1 MKIAGNWATLLLPL
15 NNEAINEEVIDFD
28 RLAAQ
33 IDYYIETKV
42 DGIYSNGT
50 AGEFY
55 TQTEE
60 EFQQISQLLAD
71 KCHQAGMPFQIGAS
85 HCHPN
90 DSVARAQFAASLNP
104 TAIQV
109 ILPNWFPCNTET
121 ALTFLKKVESVCNGV
136 PLILYNPPHA
146 KVCLS
151 AQQLKTLFDE
161 VETLVGFKLPRIT
174 DEIAATGLAQNA
186 AIFVAGHFLATD
198 AYKGASGAYSNVCCL
213 GPKATQAWTQ
223 ACLALHPSALETEAQ
238 IQQFMSDNI
247 APLIETEGY
256 CNAAADKFMAS
267 LGGWSDISAEMRF
280 PFKGIP
286 AEYRAS
292 AQAAQ
297 RELIPDFT
305 K

>member
-1 MKIAGNWATLLLPL
+1 MKITGNWATLLLPITK
-15 NNEAINEEVIDFD
+15 EDINKEDIDFD
-28 RLAAQ
+28 LLAAQ
-33 IDYYIETKV
+33 IDYFIEAKV

-55 TQTEE
+55 TQSEQ
-60 EFQQISQLLAD
+60 EFEQISQLLAT
-71 KCHQAGMPFQIGAS
+71 KCKQAGVPFQIGAS

-90 DSVARAQFAASLNP
+90 ESVARAQFAASLNP

-174 DEIAATGLAQNA
+174 DEIAATGLAQDA
-186 AIFVAGHFLATD
+186 SIFVAGHFLATD
-198 AYKGASGAYSNVCCL
+198 AYKGALQVLIPMCVVL
-213 GPKATQAWTQ
+213 IPRATQAMDSEIAWHLSLSSFG
-223 ACLALHPSALETEAQ
+223 ARPKPVFSNLCVEE
-238 IQQFMSDNI
+238 I
-247 APLIETEGY
+247 APLHY
-256 CNAAADKFMAS
+256 
-267 LGGWSDISAEMRF
+267 
-280 PFKGIP
+280 
-286 AEYRAS
+286 
-292 AQAAQ
+292 
-297 RELIPDFT
+297 
-305 K
+305 

>member
-15 NNEAINEEVIDFD
+15 NDEAINNEAIDFD

-33 IDYYIETKV
+33 IDYYIEARV

-55 TQTEE
+55 TQSEQ
-60 EFQQISQLLAD
+60 EFEQISQLLAE

-90 DSVARAQFAASLNP
+90 DAVARAQFAASLKP

-121 ALTFLKKVESVCNGV
+121 SLTFLKKVESVCNGV

-146 KVCLS
+146 KVSLS
-151 AQQLKTLFDE
+151 AQQLKTLFDK

-174 DEIAATGLAQNA
+174 EEIAATELAQEA
-186 AIFVAGHFLATD
+186 SIFVAGHFLATD
-198 AYKGASGAYSNVCCL
+198 AYKGALGAYSNVCCL

-223 ACLALHPSALETEAQ
+223 DCLALAPEALEVEGR
-238 IQQFMSDNI
+238 IQQFMRDEI
-247 APLIETEGY
+247 APLIEVEGY

-267 LGGWSDISAEMRF
+267 LGEWSGISAEMRF

-286 AEYRAS
+286 AQYRARV
-292 AQAAQ
+292 QAAQ